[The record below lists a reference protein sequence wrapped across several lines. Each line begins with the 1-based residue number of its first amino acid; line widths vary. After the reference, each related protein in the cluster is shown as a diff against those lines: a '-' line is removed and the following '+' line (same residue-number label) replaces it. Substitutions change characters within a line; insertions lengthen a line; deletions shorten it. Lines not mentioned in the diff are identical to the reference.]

1 MGVVSGAVS
10 ISDYQVLS
18 DGTYFT
24 PDMTGVADVRGAL
37 SLLWGRAQIAST
49 VQLGV
54 VLESSEVLVDDTT
67 GAMTIG
73 TVDEGTY

>member
-1 MGVVSGAVS
+1 
-10 ISDYQVLS
+10 
-18 DGTYFT
+18 
-24 PDMTGVADVRGAL
+24 
-37 SLLWGRAQIAST
+37 LLWGRAQIAST

-54 VLESSEVLVDDTT
+54 VLESSEVLVDNTT

>member
-1 MGVVSGAVS
+1 
-10 ISDYQVLS
+10 
-18 DGTYFT
+18 
-24 PDMTGVADVRGAL
+24 MTGVADVRGAL

-54 VLESSEVLVDDTT
+54 VKESAEVLVDNTT
-67 GAMTIG
+67 GEMTIG